1 MLDGGVEDVR
11 QEHKGL
17 VDRLVAERDPPLSA
31 LVTNRAADR
40 GRGLDPL
47 TLDDLLAAV
56 LVDQRDRER
65 RDPEIGEE
73 GEQVLPQPLLVVGL
87 RRWSELRLSG
97 EPPSRRELLESR
109 VLSAG
114 GHARRPPHADL
125 DLGEDLLEL
134 ALGLAHGPAFG
145 VGPERDHLASTVGAD
160 AEAIRTQTVL
170 PVMRP
175 NLTV

>member
-1 MLDGGVEDVR
+1 M
-11 QEHKGL
+11 
-17 VDRLVAERDPPLSA
+17 
-31 LVTNRAADR
+31 
-40 GRGLDPL
+40 
-47 TLDDLLAAV
+47 
-56 LVDQRDRER
+56 
-65 RDPEIGEE
+65 E
-73 GEQVLPQPLLVVGL
+73 G
-87 RRWSELRLSG
+87 
-97 EPPSRRELLESR
+97 R

-134 ALGLAHGPAFG
+134 ALGLAHGPALG
-145 VGPERDHLASTVGAD
+145 VGPERDYLASTVGAD